1 MHSCSAELFYLQGFC
16 LVAPTN
22 SMQEWLSVGT
32 CHLCLEEPTQ
42 RSSSSAGTMPPNL
55 WARGKRP
62 RVMYCKC
69 GRPTMRG
76 GCRGGKPCHVGDRL
90 ASGQPARLFHVS
102 DLQIIHWDHTK
113 AIRQANKRLCTGSC
127 EDQVIFKASTLPG
140 FVYLSH
146 GKQLMFTVSNLR
158 RSPPH
163 PLCHQLK
170 PLPWASSGLSAP

>member
-32 CHLCLEEPTQ
+32 CHLYLCLKEPTQ

-55 WARGKRP
+55 WAWGKRP
-62 RVMYCKC
+62 HVMYCKC
-69 GRPTMRG
+69 GCTTMRV
-76 GCRGGKPCHVGDRL
+76 GCRGGKPCHA

-102 DLQIIHWDHTK
+102 DLQIIHWDHAK
-113 AIRQANKRLCTGSC
+113 AIHQANKRLCTGSC
-127 EDQVIFKASTLPG
+127 EDQVIFKPSTLPG
-140 FVYLSH
+140 FAYLSH
-146 GKQLMFTVSNLR
+146 GKQLMFTVSNLL